1 MVKLNRIG
9 YKLGLAGAVG
19 VLLSMGMVINQTVT
33 ESIVA
38 GANDRA
44 GRSQRVADST
54 LTAHLDMRMLQ
65 LAGRATRLARTT
77 EEVDKSVV
85 EVHQYE
91 AAGTRDID
99 AAFASAQRP
108 ETRERLQKIKSLM
121 SSYSAGV
128 EDLAKAQTNLLTL
141 IDKRTAISTEWE
153 KAFESQLASPAFA
166 ELPNRKDAELLLYQ
180 ADGKVKALRSAIWRF
195 SATGEESQK
204 KTIALNKTAL
214 EEVLGRIRGLSDDK
228 AFRNGIDA
236 MKSIVTRL
244 RGCQR

>member
-1 MVKLNRIG
+1 MVRLNRIG

-19 VLLSMGMVINQTVT
+19 VLLSIGMVANQTVT

-85 EVHQYE
+85 EVRQYE

-99 AAFASAQRP
+99 AALASAQKP

-121 SSYSAGV
+121 
-128 EDLAKAQTNLLTL
+128 
-141 IDKRTAISTEWE
+141 TATAPAWRIS
-153 KAFESQLASPAFA
+153 P
-166 ELPNRKDAELLLYQ
+166 
-180 ADGKVKALRSAIWRF
+180 
-195 SATGEESQK
+195 
-204 KTIALNKTAL
+204 
-214 EEVLGRIRGLSDDK
+214 GRRPIY
-228 AFRNGIDA
+228 
-236 MKSIVTRL
+236 
-244 RGCQR
+244 